1 MIFKGRDDRRSEP
14 RRALNAPGLVTA
26 PGLEV
31 NCALLDES
39 RGGLRIRLQRDVP
52 LPERVTVVDIPGG
65 LARQGRVIW
74 RKGHEAG
81 LKITE
86 TAPLGGLVSERFI
99 PARDAWRRAGGR

>member
-1 MIFKGRDDRRSEP
+1 MIFKGKDDRRAEP
-14 RRALNAPGLVTA
+14 RRAVNAPGVLVA

-31 NCALLDES
+31 GCALLDES

-52 LPERVTVVDIPGG
+52 LPEPVVVVDIPAG
-65 LARQGRVIW
+65 LAHQGRVVW

-81 LKITE
+81 LKIAE
-86 TAPLGGLVSERFI
+86 SAPLGVLVPERFT